1 MPDISPEIMMII
13 EWGIVPL
20 ILIGILAHFLV
31 NIPAK
36 DASDAIKRSS
46 NSGKFAGFIIFA
58 LFVLSQRNR
67 ELLFSFN
74 IPVYEFDFLLTGG
87 SILAGCLF
95 SWIFKSIKTKK
106 IIGLYTLFMV
116 VLTTVTLYGYLF
128 IQNLRSYIIFI
139 TMGAILGILIFAI
152 FYPKELTAA
161 DNKD

>member
-1 MPDISPEIMMII
+1 MAI

-36 DASDAIKRSS
+36 DASDVIKRSS

-58 LFVLSQRNR
+58 LFVLNQRHR
-67 ELLFSFN
+67 ELLFSFD

-87 SILAGCLF
+87 SILAGYLF
-95 SWIFKSIKTKK
+95 SWIFKSVKTKK
-106 IIGLYTLFMV
+106 VIGLYTLFMV
-116 VLTTVTLYGYLF
+116 VSTTITLYGYLF
-128 IQNLRSYIIFI
+128 IQNLRSYIVFT
-139 TMGAILGILIFAI
+139 TMGVILGILIFAI
-152 FYPKELTAA
+152 FYPKEKIAA